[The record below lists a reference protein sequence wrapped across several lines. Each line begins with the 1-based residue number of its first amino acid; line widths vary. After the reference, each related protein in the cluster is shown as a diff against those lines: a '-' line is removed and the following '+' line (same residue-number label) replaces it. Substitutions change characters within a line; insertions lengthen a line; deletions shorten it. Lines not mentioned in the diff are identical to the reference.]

1 MITLC
6 DRYHHDVEN
15 GEVVCPIPD
24 LGICNIATD
33 SEGEQFTGKKVRAR
47 RARYVARRAAL
58 QRVGTRSAKRR
69 LKQMRKRQS
78 RYMLESKETL

>member
-1 MITLC
+1 MTLKT
-6 DRYHHDVEN
+6 
-15 GEVVCPIPD
+15 GGLSAPSPD
-24 LGICNIATD
+24 LGICNIATE
-33 SEGEQFTGKKVRAR
+33 SEGEQFTGKEVRAR

-69 LKQMRKRQS
+69 LKQMRKRES